1 MNKVIQCAVWLLCLW
16 RHVLHGDSGDSVIL
30 GTSISSASCC
40 DDELAAISRGAI
52 LHVMSWHANAG
63 HFFASSHCGT
73 GHHATCTHAGPLCI
87 QRRLW
92 FHESRGAVRV
102 SVTQCALLLCSLG
115 GAGRL
120 SVRYNIIDFF
130 FSSPSFDPSHFSL
143 VCRKQSDQIDRYG
156 AKSVVQS

>member
-1 MNKVIQCAVWLLCLW
+1 MWLLCLW

-40 DDELAAISRGAI
+40 DDEHAAISRGAI

-120 SVRYNIIDFF
+120 SGITLLIF
-130 FSSPSFDPSHFSL
+130 FSHRQRSIHHISL
-143 VCRKQSDQIDRYG
+143 WYAESKAIKSIATGRKVWSKVRWDLDWV
-156 AKSVVQS
+156 SS